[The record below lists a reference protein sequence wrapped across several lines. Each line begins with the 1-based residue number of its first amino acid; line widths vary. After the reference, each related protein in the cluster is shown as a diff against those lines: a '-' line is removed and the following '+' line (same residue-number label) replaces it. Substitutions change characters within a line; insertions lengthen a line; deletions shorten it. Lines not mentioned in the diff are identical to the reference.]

1 MSAAVAA
8 TSAHRT
14 APRSDPA
21 ARILVVDDSPS
32 VVALLRGFL
41 VHEGYEVVV
50 ATNGL
55 EALERYAEQPPDL
68 VLMDVM
74 MPELDG
80 IETVRRMRA
89 EHSADAWVPVI
100 FLSALDTE
108 DDAVRALEAGG
119 DDFVG
124 KPVNLS
130 ILRAKMRSMAR
141 IAALQKEQRL
151 QATALRAAR
160 DEELAEQELAQ
171 ALISNI
177 VLREGVNDRAI
188 EWTVLPSQR
197 FSGDVVAAARAPDG
211 ALYALLAD
219 ATGHGLTASVSLI
232 PALQVFYGMAKKG
245 LPVPELVTEMNA
257 RLKDLMPVGR
267 YIAAVVIRLE
277 PDGLS
282 GVAWNGGMPALVL
295 LDPDGGV
302 CASLA
307 SNHLPLGIAGPAQ
320 FDPFPARFRG
330 ERGGLLA
337 AFSDGVLEA
346 EREDGEAFG
355 PGAALDAIRGAGAGR
370 RVAALC
376 AALKA
381 HIGSDSPPDD
391 ASALLVRLG

>member
-1 MSAAVAA
+1 MSAAEAA
-8 TSAHRT
+8 MRSPRASPRT
-14 APRSDPA
+14 AA
-21 ARILVVDDSPS
+21 APRILVVDDSPS

-41 VHEGYEVVV
+41 VHEGYEVEV

-55 EALERYAEQPPDL
+55 EALARFSALPPDL

-89 EHSADAWVPVI
+89 EPAASTWVPVI
-100 FLSALDTE
+100 YLSALDTE

-119 DDFVG
+119 DDFLA

-130 ILRAKMRSMAR
+130 ILRAKMRSMGR
-141 IAALQKEQRL
+141 IAALQREHQR
-151 QATALRAAR
+151 QAAELRAAR
-160 DEELAEQELAQ
+160 EEEVAEQELAQ

-177 VLREGVNDRAI
+177 VLREGVNDPAI

-219 ATGHGLTASVSLI
+219 AAGHGLTASVSLI

-245 LPVPELVTEMNA
+245 LTVPEVVAEMNA

-267 YIAAVVIRLE
+267 YIAAVVLRLE
-277 PDGLS
+277 PDGQS
-282 GVAWNGGMPALVL
+282 GVAWNGGMPPVFM
-295 LDPDGGV
+295 LDAAGRLCG
-302 CASLA
+302 SLP
-307 SNHLPLGIAGPAQ
+307 SRHLPLGIAGHSE
-320 FDPFPARFRG
+320 FDPTPAGFRG
-330 ERGGLLA
+330 QCGGILV

-346 EREDGEAFG
+346 ARLDGEVFG
-355 PGAALDAIRGAGAGR
+355 AQGALDAIRGIGPGGR
-370 RVAALC
+370 MAALR
-376 AALKA
+376 AALQA
-381 HIGSDSPPDD
+381 HLGSETPADD

>member
-1 MSAAVAA
+1 MSATVAA
-8 TSAHRT
+8 LAEGGG
-14 APRSDPA
+14 APHPA
-21 ARILVVDDSPS
+21 AAPRILVVDDSPS

-41 VHEGYEVVV
+41 AHEGYDVVV
-50 ATNGL
+50 ATNGI
-55 EALERYAEQPPDL
+55 EALERFAALRPDL

-89 EHSADAWVPVI
+89 EDSGTAWVPVI

-119 DDFVG
+119 DDFIA

-141 IAALQKEQRL
+141 IATLQREQQR
-151 QATALRAAR
+151 QAAELRAAR
-160 DEELAEQELAQ
+160 DEELAEQELAE

-177 VLREGVNDRAI
+177 VLREGVSDRAI

-245 LPVPELVTEMNA
+245 LPVPDLVAEMNA

-267 YIAAVVIRLE
+267 YIAAVVARLE

-282 GVAWNGGMPALVL
+282 GTAWNGGMPPVFL
-295 LDPDGGV
+295 LDAAARV
-302 CASLA
+302 CGSLP
-307 SNHLPLGIAGPAQ
+307 SRHLPLGIAGPAQ
-320 FDPFPARFRG
+320 FDPAPAAFRG
-330 ERGGLLA
+330 GRGGMLV

-346 EREDGEAFG
+346 ARAGGAPFGER
-355 PGAALDAIRGAGAGR
+355 GALGAIAGAGPGR
-370 RVAALC
+370 RMAALR
-376 AALKA
+376 AALQA
-381 HIGSDSPPDD
+381 HLDTAAPPDD
-391 ASALLVRLG
+391 ASALLVLLG